1 MSDTQSD
8 PPSAPPRRTSA
19 VALRF
24 DPAENDLPVVVAT
37 GKGEVAEKILEV
49 AFANDVKVRTDP
61 DLIQVLGALELGSVI
76 PVEAM
81 VAVAEILAYVYRAT
95 GRAVPT

>member
-1 MSDTQSD
+1 M
-8 PPSAPPRRTSA
+8 
-19 VALRF
+19 ALRF

-37 GKGEVAEKILEV
+37 GQGEVAEKILEI

>member
-1 MSDTQSD
+1 MSGTQSD
-8 PPSAPPRRTSA
+8 PPASPPRRAAA
-19 VALRF
+19 VALRY
-24 DPAENDLPVVVAT
+24 DPSASDLPMVVAT
-37 GKGEVAEKILEV
+37 GRGAVAEKILEV

-61 DLIQVLGALELGSVI
+61 DLAQLLAAAELGSVI

-95 GRAVPT
+95 GREVPS